1 MVKSCPRPAASTHH
15 HGITPPAR
23 TTTASRRRHAPDQI
37 RRSQPS
43 TREDRS
49 VVLQIGGHPMEGGGS
64 LHDLHE
70 YVEEDFSLPH
80 VFSVPLSP
88 RPMQRMNAEVKFFIW
103 PSVNVGLHGIYLMRI
118 SHFDIKSEYCCS
130 LYSKLFVLVKAKKKI
145 L

>member
-70 YVEEDFSLPH
+70 SRKTSPCRMSSQMILCFISISAPLP
-80 VFSVPLSP
+80 
-88 RPMQRMNAEVKFFIW
+88 
-103 PSVNVGLHGIYLMRI
+103 
-118 SHFDIKSEYCCS
+118 
-130 LYSKLFVLVKAKKKI
+130 
-145 L
+145 